1 MADVEKPSPV
11 AEPAA
16 SVDMEKQEL
25 EEGEIVSTEP
35 TTPAPEHSLENK
47 HPLEHGWTF
56 WFDNPNGKSKQATWG
71 SSLRPVYTFKT
82 VEDFWCLYNNVL
94 QPSHLIAGA
103 DFHCFKDGIE
113 PKWEDPR
120 CAQGGKWST
129 STPRGNNNKAT
140 LDQFWLHTV
149 LIADSNAGNVLIAQ
163 VLYGGRFELPQGL
176 RVNSIRSQDEG
187 ALIDMG
193 YDLLYFYTESVVCL
207 VNESH
212 LVLLAMIGEQFD
224 EYDEVCGAVVSV
236 RTRQDKIALW
246 TKTASNEAA
255 QTSIGKQW
263 KSVLDISDKIG
274 YLVHEDARRL
284 DKGAKNKYT
293 V

>member
-16 SVDMEKQEL
+16 SVDMEKQEP

-103 DFHCFKDGIE
+103 DFHCFKVGIE

-140 LDQFWLHTV
+140 LDQFWLHT
-149 LIADSNAGNVLIAQ
+149 
-163 VLYGGRFELPQGL
+163 
-176 RVNSIRSQDEG
+176 
-187 ALIDMG
+187 
-193 YDLLYFYTESVVCL
+193 
-207 VNESH
+207 
-212 LVLLAMIGEQFD
+212 LLAMIGEQFD

-236 RTRQDKIALW
+236 RARQDKIALW

-263 KSVLDISDKIG
+263 KAVLDISDKIG
-274 YLVHEDARRL
+274 YLVHEDAKRL

>member
-11 AEPAA
+11 AEAA
-16 SVDMEKQEL
+16 SADMEKQEL
-25 EEGEIVSTEP
+25 EEGEIPSTDAP
-35 TTPAPEHSLENK
+35 TLAPEPALETK

-56 WFDNPNGKSKQATWG
+56 WFDNPNGKTKQAAWG

-94 QPSHLIAGA
+94 QPSQLSPGA

-113 PKWEDPR
+113 PKWEDPK

-129 STPRGNNNKAT
+129 STPNKGSSKAI
-140 LDQFWLHTV
+140 LDQFWLHT
-149 LIADSNAGNVLIAQ
+149 
-163 VLYGGRFELPQGL
+163 
-176 RVNSIRSQDEG
+176 
-187 ALIDMG
+187 
-193 YDLLYFYTESVVCL
+193 
-207 VNESH
+207 
-212 LVLLAMIGEQFD
+212 LLAMIGEQFD

-236 RTRQDKIALW
+236 RARQDKIALW

-255 QTSIGKQW
+255 QVSIGKQW
-263 KSVLDISDKIG
+263 KAVLDITDKIG
-274 YLVHEDARRL
+274 YLVHDDAKRM
-284 DKGAKNKYT
+284 DKHAKNKYT